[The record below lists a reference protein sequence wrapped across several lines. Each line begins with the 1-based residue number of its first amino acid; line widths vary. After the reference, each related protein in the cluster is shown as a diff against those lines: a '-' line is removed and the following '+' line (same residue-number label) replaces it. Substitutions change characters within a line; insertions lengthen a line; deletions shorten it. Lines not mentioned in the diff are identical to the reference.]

1 MNRSS
6 KIDLTNR
13 MGKQPVLH
21 KSLSPPQ
28 KKKIEERVGWRCSS
42 KIEYLPCMLKG
53 LGSSPTT
60 TKEKSAGWILQ
71 LLCNKCSVTCR

>member
-21 KSLSPPQ
+21 KILSPPP
-28 KKKIEERVGWRCSS
+28 KKIEERVGWRCSS
-42 KIEYLPCMLKG
+42 KIEYLPRMLMG
-53 LGSSPTT
+53 LESSPTT
-60 TKEKSAGWILQ
+60 TREISRMDITVA
-71 LLCNKCSVTCR
+71 V